1 MTAVAW
7 TRPRPG
13 DETLDVTS
21 TESLSAPYLD
31 EAVTATASTDSANR
45 AFSTSIAISAIRCT
59 LTYVVFPWILPALGL
74 AGGVGPG
81 VGLVIGLVAIG
92 FNVAS
97 IRRFWV
103 SDHQWKVPV
112 SVLNGAVIALLTV
125 LVVLDLRDLLG

>member
-1 MTAVAW
+1 MALAW
-7 TRPRPG
+7 TRPRSG

-21 TESLSAPYLD
+21 TESLSTPYVH
-31 EAVTATASTDSANR
+31 EAVTSPASTDSANR

-59 LTYVVFPWILPALGL
+59 LSYVVFPWILPALGL

-81 VGLVIGLVAIG
+81 IGLAIGLVAIG